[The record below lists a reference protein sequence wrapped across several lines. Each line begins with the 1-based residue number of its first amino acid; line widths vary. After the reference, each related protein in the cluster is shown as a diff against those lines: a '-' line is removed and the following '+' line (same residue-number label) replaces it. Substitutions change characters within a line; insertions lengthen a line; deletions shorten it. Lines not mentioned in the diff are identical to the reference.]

1 MLIIL
6 IVFTLITV
14 SFTVFSVGVKLQ
26 SINRVIFQTPKGL
39 VETCI
44 PLYYEDEEDIKPYF
58 DQTKLES
65 KMTNYY
71 QTTLKKYAD
80 RVEVSYS
87 YYNASDDSYCLGD
100 KCDGVE
106 ITIDSYVIFN
116 IKHHRQIKFEIRKG
130 DVYGS

>member
-6 IVFTLITV
+6 IVCTLIAV

-44 PLYYEDEEDIKPYF
+44 PLYYQDEDNIKPYF
-58 DQTKLES
+58 DQVKLEQT
-65 KMTNYY
+65 MTNYY
-71 QTTLKKYAD
+71 QSTLKKYAD

-87 YYNASDDSYCLGD
+87 YYNADDDSFCVDD

-106 ITIDSYVIFN
+106 ITIDSYVVFN